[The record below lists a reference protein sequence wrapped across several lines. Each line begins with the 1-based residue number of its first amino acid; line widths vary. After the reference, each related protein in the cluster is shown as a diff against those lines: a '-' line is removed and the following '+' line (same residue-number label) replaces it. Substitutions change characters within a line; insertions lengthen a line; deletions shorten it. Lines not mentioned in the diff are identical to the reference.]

1 MAEDF
6 VEGVFEEEKV
16 LTGGLRESIKYWV
29 KMDGEAY
36 ILEYLR
42 LDGASTGME
51 AERLSSA
58 DFEKRFSKTI
68 VEEPEEQ
75 KTPEE
80 EKRDKLVRLGE
91 IHMEKKEFH
100 SAEYEFKN
108 ALKVDEKSVTAS
120 LGLGQSFVGQGKIE
134 EAKEVFSAL
143 GDNEELYK
151 AENKHTFNELGIAL
165 RKEKMYDEAIKNYHR
180 AIKIDTQDSIL
191 YYNLSLALYHSGQM
205 ATAKKFLGS
214 ALELDSGFEG
224 ARKLLELVES
234 KL

>member
-29 KMDGEAY
+29 KMDGEAF

-42 LDGASTGME
+42 LDGASTGMQ
-51 AERLSSA
+51 AERLSA
-58 DFEKRFSKTI
+58 ANFEKRFSKTV

-75 KTPEE
+75 KSPEE

-91 IHMEKKEFH
+91 IHMEKNEFH

-108 ALKVDEKSVTAS
+108 ALKVDEKSVAATM
-120 LGLGQSFVGQGKIE
+120 GLGQSFVGQGKIE

-151 AENKHTFNELGIAL
+151 EENKHTFNKLGIAL
-165 RKEKMYDEAIKNYHR
+165 RKEEMYEEAIKNYHR
-180 AIKIDTQDSIL
+180 AIQLDNEDPVL
-191 YYNLSLALYHSGQM
+191 LYNLSLALYHSGQV
-205 ATAKKFLGS
+205 AAAKKFLDS
-214 ALELDSGFEG
+214 ALNLDSEFED
-224 ARKLLELVES
+224 AQKLLDLVERGH
-234 KL
+234 